1 MDSNGTY
8 SVVPSR
14 FQFPNCYDGIDVL
27 AQCYAG
33 ACVNGS
39 CVCDPGWSGWTDYTP
54 MDLSEWGGPVLSCGV
69 FNPVVKALWCI
80 PIIPL
85 VMYLLTWVPAV
96 REQYRVFT
104 KKRNKG
110 KWYHHMPL
118 NIAVFFV
125 LFEVSTLLALIG
137 VKLALDGDNLIG
149 VHAAPT
155 IICAIANFNA
165 NFWLVVNDLALTK
178 SALRSPLAKGD
189 QTPREIEARIR
200 KLTKNRVLT
209 GLPIMFLDVPSLVS
223 MCFAPIPGP
232 GMLFLK
238 HAVLVVRVVHLIV
251 CILITYCK
259 YIPCMHHDKIPMI
272 PLPHIL
278 SGAVPSQVYGRVS
291 ITCVATLSHSHQNM
305 PGPKGGLQCL
315 VPHCSTRLVFLPP
328 LLTLFPAA
336 SCSGNAWRSNKI
348 LALMFTQVR
357 EWRMHVMVYNLK
369 CIVYAPSFSSTVRS
383 SLPPLNISLSRS
395 LSLPPLHPSVHPPPR
410 RS

>member
-1 MDSNGTY
+1 MRISALLISSTALALSRAQAAPSRSMANHALSS
-8 SVVPSR
+8 SVIVPSR

-54 MDLSEWGGPVLSCGV
+54 MDLTEWGGPVLSCGV
-69 FNPVVKALWCI
+69 FNPVVKALWCV
-80 PIIPL
+80 PIIPG

-96 REQYRVFT
+96 REQYRVFS

-110 KWYHHMPL
+110 KWYHHVPL
-118 NIAVFFV
+118 VIAVFAV
-125 LFEVSTLLALIG
+125 LFEVSTLFALVG

-155 IICAIANFNA
+155 IICAIAYFNA
-165 NFWLVVNDLALTK
+165 NFWLIVNDLALTK
-178 SALRSPLAKGD
+178 SALRSPLARGI
-189 QTPREIEARIR
+189 QTPREIEARIQ

-223 MCFAPIPGP
+223 MCIAPIPGP
-232 GMLFLK
+232 GMLVLK

-259 YIPCMHHDKIPMI
+259 FYMHHASMHDKIPMI
-272 PLPHIL
+272 PLPRIL
-278 SGAVPSQVYGRVS
+278 SRAVPSQLYGSVSLTRV
-291 ITCVATLSHSHQNM
+291 TALSHLRQNV

-315 VPHCSTRLVFLPP
+315 VLHALELV
-328 LLTLFPAA
+328 
-336 SCSGNAWRSNKI
+336 
-348 LALMFTQVR
+348 
-357 EWRMHVMVYNLK
+357 
-369 CIVYAPSFSSTVRS
+369 
-383 SLPPLNISLSRS
+383 
-395 LSLPPLHPSVHPPPR
+395 
-410 RS
+410 